1 MRRAELEAL
10 LAKAP
15 FTCDDAWKVSLEVP
29 TLIKE
34 LEKVWAKLLEGQ
46 RHKDGSECKE
56 VVGCGL
62 PHVSKRA
69 IDAAM
74 IKHLEAELNEAK
86 ATIRL
91 YESEPATEETAPD
104 GD

>member
-29 TLIKE
+29 NLIKE
-34 LEKVWAKLLEGQ
+34 LEKVWTKLLEGQ

-56 VVGCGL
+56 VIGCGL

-69 IDAAM
+69 IDAAT
-74 IKHLEAELNEAK
+74 IKQLEAQLDEAK
-86 ATIRL
+86 ATNRL
-91 YESEPATEETAPD
+91 MESEVAE
-104 GD
+104 